1 MILHLVG
8 LGDQIKPSYL
18 SIWTPI
24 TTVNERLKLA
34 PTKTLT
40 KLAQMTV
47 FGEFLPDGKVFWRE
61 HCWPKSIIG
70 GTAQRS
76 LEKTWAFPFQ
86 AFLAGCLTP
95 LAHIIQRL
103 THQSQ
108 V

>member
-47 FGEFLPDGKVFWRE
+47 FGEFSPVARIGASVWFRE
-61 HCWPKSIIG
+61 QPGS
-70 GTAQRS
+70 A
-76 LEKTWAFPFQ
+76 
-86 AFLAGCLTP
+86 
-95 LAHIIQRL
+95 
-103 THQSQ
+103 
-108 V
+108 